1 MITKEQHG
9 NCSKESENK
18 ECEGAGKA
26 DSDVMNG
33 FDPGGRE
40 DGSSTT
46 KSRQNDQNIPTDDST
61 DLHDKSSDKIHS
73 ETKCLDKNTLKGE
86 KPKLV
91 NDCIELSTIPSCDVS
106 NGTTAKTNTQPYS
119 PPPPSNS
126 SLILINEEP
135 QIKMSDTTAIN
146 CNKDENGK
154 TPGPKMA
161 KSAVNNHSSDDTS
174 TPIENS
180 SRRGVSRLSIFSR
193 LPLLF
198 ERATP
203 SYFTPRF
210 DSRVLEEQYWK
221 STFPRTTR
229 RFQLGLIYLLFLTI
243 ALSVYFPAG
252 QRPTWPAFLGLTL
265 GTVSI
270 VAGMLGMIG

>member
-1 MITKEQHG
+1 MYIRRI
-9 NCSKESENK
+9 
-18 ECEGAGKA
+18 
-26 DSDVMNG
+26 
-33 FDPGGRE
+33 F
-40 DGSSTT
+40 
-46 KSRQNDQNIPTDDST
+46 
-61 DLHDKSSDKIHS
+61 
-73 ETKCLDKNTLKGE
+73 
-86 KPKLV
+86 
-91 NDCIELSTIPSCDVS
+91 
-106 NGTTAKTNTQPYS
+106 
-119 PPPPSNS
+119 
-126 SLILINEEP
+126 
-135 QIKMSDTTAIN
+135 KMSDTTAIN

-270 VAGMLGMIG
+270 VAGMLGMIQ